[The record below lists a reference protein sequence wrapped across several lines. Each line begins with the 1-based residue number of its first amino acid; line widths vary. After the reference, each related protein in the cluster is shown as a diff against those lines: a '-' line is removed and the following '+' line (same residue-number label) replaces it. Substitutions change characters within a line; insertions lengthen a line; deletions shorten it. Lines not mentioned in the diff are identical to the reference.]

1 MQDRNLLSACLLV
14 LGLACS
20 AESRSLDVNGLIFS
34 SDLDPTL
41 FPCRSWICND
51 ETTKCTTHEE
61 YFQYVIYGAQCNSGF
76 QQRQPID
83 TPSIAVQDT
92 CTVVNGECEF
102 TTTQAPECV
111 QSCEGFG
118 HWCTTLE
125 EYIADPVELAAR
137 CPTDFP
143 VHKDVC
149 IPQNGECEWHNPCVG
164 YRGPCHSGYL
174 CGTQAEYAEYLA
186 SALPPC
192 APPPFPPV
200 PTTPPPG
207 ECIYTEEGCQWS
219 ECRSWLAPCGT
230 SWICGTDYEYQISHY
245 FPGRCHYDPLFVTP
259 EEPGTCEYNVE
270 LGKCDFTK
278 MLRRPTPQ

>member
-1 MQDRNLLSACLLV
+1 
-14 LGLACS
+14 
-20 AESRSLDVNGLIFS
+20 
-34 SDLDPTL
+34 
-41 FPCRSWICND
+41 
-51 ETTKCTTHEE
+51 
-61 YFQYVIYGAQCNSGF
+61 VIYGAQCNSGF

-219 ECRSWLAPCGT
+219 GECVAGCKGSLSLTINFLSLIQSAVPGWLPVEHPGFVAQTMSTKSLTT
-230 SWICGTDYEYQISHY
+230 SPDVVIMTHSS
-245 FPGRCHYDPLFVTP
+245 
-259 EEPGTCEYNVE
+259 
-270 LGKCDFTK
+270 
-278 MLRRPTPQ
+278 